1 MLLKNHL
8 VEVFKKA
15 SSENNFLV
23 KENIVLKWV
32 HRFGIDSLNDLLIH
46 SQAQEENHEEENQEQ
61 ITLIEENHEEENQEQ
76 ITLIEENHEEEN
88 QEQITLIEENHE
100 EENQEQITLIE
111 ENHEEENQEQITLIE
126 ENHEEEN
133 QEQIT
138 LIEENHEEENQ
149 EQITLIE
156 ENHEEENQEQ
166 IRLESFKTSENL
178 EETNCEL
185 NYLKIS
191 NNNQVF
197 NTKQDSNQ
205 INQYIKTPK
214 LPLPNIKNL
223 RKWINKD
230 KKAS

>member
-8 VEVFKKA
+8 IEVFKKA
-15 SSENNFLV
+15 SLENNFLL
-23 KENIVLKWV
+23 KENVVLKWV

-46 SQAQEENHEEENQEQ
+46 SPMQKENHEEENQEQ
-61 ITLIEENHEEENQEQ
+61 ITLID
-76 ITLIEENHEEEN
+76 
-88 QEQITLIEENHE
+88 
-100 EENQEQITLIE
+100 
-111 ENHEEENQEQITLIE
+111 
-126 ENHEEEN
+126 
-133 QEQIT
+133 
-138 LIEENHEEENQ
+138 
-149 EQITLIE
+149 

-166 IRLESFKTSENL
+166 IRLESFKTIENL
-178 EETNCEL
+178 EEINCES

-197 NTKQDSNQ
+197 NTKQDSNP
-205 INQYIKTPK
+205 INHNIKTPK

>member
-8 VEVFKKA
+8 IEVFKQA
-15 SSENNFLV
+15 SLENNSLLKDNV
-23 KENIVLKWV
+23 VHKWV

-46 SQAQEENHEEENQEQ
+46 SSLQKENQHEEEN
-61 ITLIEENHEEENQEQ
+61 LG
-76 ITLIEENHEEEN
+76 
-88 QEQITLIEENHE
+88 
-100 EENQEQITLIE
+100 
-111 ENHEEENQEQITLIE
+111 
-126 ENHEEEN
+126 
-133 QEQIT
+133 
-138 LIEENHEEENQ
+138 
-149 EQITLIE
+149 
-156 ENHEEENQEQ
+156 Q
-166 IRLESFKTSENL
+166 IRLESLKTLKKL
-178 EETNCEL
+178 EETNCES

-205 INQYIKTPK
+205 VNQYINAPK

>member
-8 VEVFKKA
+8 IEVFKQA
-15 SSENNFLV
+15 SLENNFLL

-46 SQAQEENHEEENQEQ
+46 SSLQKENQREEENQEQ
-61 ITLIEENHEEENQEQ
+61 TTLIDEVDEEENQEQ
-76 ITLIEENHEEEN
+76 NKLEYLKTL
-88 QEQITLIEENHE
+88 
-100 EENQEQITLIE
+100 
-111 ENHEEENQEQITLIE
+111 
-126 ENHEEEN
+126 
-133 QEQIT
+133 
-138 LIEENHEEENQ
+138 
-149 EQITLIE
+149 
-156 ENHEEENQEQ
+156 
-166 IRLESFKTSENL
+166 ENL
-178 EETNCEL
+178 EETNCES

-191 NNNQVF
+191 DNNKVF

-223 RKWINKD
+223 RKWINND

>member
-8 VEVFKKA
+8 IEVFKKA
-15 SSENNFLV
+15 SLENNFFL

-46 SQAQEENHEEENQEQ
+46 SPVEMENHEEQITLIDENHEEENEEQITLIDENHAEKNEEQITLIDENHEEENQG
-61 ITLIEENHEEENQEQ
+61 
-76 ITLIEENHEEEN
+76 
-88 QEQITLIEENHE
+88 
-100 EENQEQITLIE
+100 
-111 ENHEEENQEQITLIE
+111 
-126 ENHEEEN
+126 
-133 QEQIT
+133 
-138 LIEENHEEENQ
+138 
-149 EQITLIE
+149 
-156 ENHEEENQEQ
+156 Q
-166 IRLESFKTSENL
+166 IRLESFKTLENL
-178 EETNCEL
+178 EETNYES

-197 NTKQDSNQ
+197 NTKQDSKQ